1 MHVLLLADA
10 PFAEHERALLER
22 IAAGLTGEGVR
33 VSVAIPRRTGATF
46 SLMTEPVLYSDRG
59 LVFTQRIRA
68 EQVAEAIAGEGAP
81 RDGIVDVVHAFG
93 GACWAMAATLAEI
106 FGAALA
112 YEVWRG
118 GLVDR
123 VSSLRHPP
131 GLVVS
136 CFAPDRPIEQAL
148 GSGEHGM
155 TSRLTPWGAIAPPR
169 ATEVLREGFAPTAVF
184 LSSGRDLEQSRA
196 AFAGAVQVI
205 RESPDLMMFVA
216 SESVRRAGLW
226 KMADKANVLDR
237 VTLIDRLED
246 RRDLVLRSD
255 IVIYPDAR
263 HEQRT
268 ILLDAM
274 ASGLIVLAAPD
285 PLVSAIV
292 PGVTALTPGSLTVS
306 GWHDALESS
315 LRDRDVSVALGLSA
329 REHIRQSRRAS
340 THIASLVDAYAW
352 LIGSDSIAMSAH
364 G

>member
-33 VSVAIPRRTGATF
+33 VSVAIPRQTGATF
-46 SLMTEPVLYSDRG
+46 SLMSEPILYSDRG
-59 LVFTQRIRA
+59 LIFTQRIRA
-68 EQVAEAIAGEGAP
+68 EHVADAIAGEGKP
-81 RDGIVDVVHAFG
+81 REGIVDVVHAFG
-93 GACWAMAATLAEI
+93 GGCWAMGATLAEL

-112 YEVWRG
+112 YEIWRG

-123 VSSLRHPP
+123 VSALRHPP
-131 GLVVS
+131 GLIAS

-148 GSGEHGM
+148 GSGESGM
-155 TSRLTPWGAIAPPR
+155 TSRLTPWGAIAPPQ
-169 ATEVLREGFAPTAVF
+169 ATQVLREGFSPTAVF
-184 LSSGRDLEQSRA
+184 LSSGRDADQCRT
-196 AFAGAVQVI
+196 AFAGVLQVI
-205 RESPDLMMFVA
+205 RESPDLMVFVS
-216 SESVRRAGLW
+216 SECARRAGLW
-226 KMADKANVLDR
+226 KLADKAGVLDR

-246 RRDLVLRSD
+246 RRDLVLNSD

-292 PGVTALTPGSLTVS
+292 PGITAMTPEGLTIA
-306 GWHDALESS
+306 GWHDLLESAM
-315 LRDRDVSVALGLSA
+315 RDRDLSIGLGLSA

-352 LIGSDSIAMSAH
+352 LIGSDSIELPAAR
-364 G
+364 